1 MNIWSKLVLAK
12 RRGTAPT
19 SMPSSD
25 VIRFADGVEISVQA
39 SQFHYCAPKINTPP
53 AGGWTAFEVWG
64 VEGLTDAEVALL
76 YGMSPAGA
84 RAASESDPAACVSVE
99 ALDRVAEAHGGFAD
113 D

>member
-12 RRGTAPT
+12 RRSYAPV
-19 SMPSSD
+19 SGC
-25 VIRFADGVEISVQA
+25 IELADGTLLSVQA
-39 SQFHYCAPKINTPP
+39 SSMHGSTPKSDVPP

-64 VEGLTDAEVALL
+64 VDDLTDAEVGLL

-84 RAASESDPAACVSVE
+84 RAASESDPAVCVSVE